1 MKKSI
6 IIIFIFL
13 LTIGSF
19 AQNKRDR
26 IKALKIAFITEK
38 LELTS
43 EEAETFWPIYN
54 NFESQRESLRKQMA
68 TKRRGLDFENL
79 TEKEAK
85 EIVKEII
92 AHEEQK
98 TAIETKFLNKLIGV
112 LPSKKI
118 IMLKVAEDKFKRRM
132 LDELRKRRRD

>member
-68 TKRRGLDFENL
+68 IKRRGLDFENL